1 MRKKRITVII
11 GRMFCGGAF
20 NLWNRQNKTRTAMKL
35 SAVVMLLFILT
46 VVPQM
51 AAGMG
56 LA

>member
-35 SAVVMLLFILT
+35 SAVVMLLCL
-46 VVPQM
+46 M
-51 AAGMG
+51 LGACA
-56 LA
+56 